1 MKLGAFYYITKPINI
16 DELNLL
22 LSKVNEY
29 MSLNSQLKYL
39 STQVKASNSK
49 YDMIGNSKKMNK
61 VFDFIDRV
69 KDIDVNVLITGENGT
84 GKDLVAKAIHFNGKR
99 YKGYNS

>member
-16 DELNLL
+16 DELNLI

-49 YDMIGNSKKMNK
+49 YDMIGNSKKRRT
-61 VFDFIDRV
+61 F
-69 KDIDVNVLITGENGT
+69 
-84 GKDLVAKAIHFNGKR
+84 
-99 YKGYNS
+99 